1 MTVIKTIDK
10 VKIPGTTTAGAH
22 CDSPGDLGI
31 GSCGQG
37 RCFFMTHVQPVNLCT
52 FSYGVRQTIKR
63 VPHDT
68 VDPSYPGRDQR
79 LDEHLTN
86 GLSHSSLLSQNRPAS
101 VTDVH
106 ECAIDC
112 RSRAE

>member
-31 GSCGQG
+31 GSCGEG
-37 RCFFMTHVQPVNLCT
+37 RCFFMTHVQPVNLRT

-68 VDPSYPGRDQR
+68 VDPSYPGRD
-79 LDEHLTN
+79 
-86 GLSHSSLLSQNRPAS
+86 
-101 VTDVH
+101 
-106 ECAIDC
+106 
-112 RSRAE
+112 